1 MEFRKVLALR
11 GPNIWANFPVLEA
24 WVDLGALKD
33 SPSDSMPGFNERL
46 MGWLPSMI
54 EHRCSVGERGGFFE
68 RLRRGTYLAHIL
80 EHVTLELQTLSGC
93 EVGFGRARESLGEGY
108 YKVAIEYEV
117 EELARAAFVTGRE
130 LCMAA
135 VEGRDFDVHAEVA
148 KLRAIYQKHCLG
160 PSTKS
165 IVRAAVARDIPWRR
179 LNEGSLIQLGQGA
192 KQRRIIAAQTDRT
205 AAVAEEIAQDKELTR
220 EFLAAAGVPVPEGR
234 PVTDAEDAWEAA
246 EDIGGPVVVKPQ
258 FGNQGR
264 GVAVNLTTREQVV
277 AAYVAARDESRH
289 IVVEKFAPGGD
300 YRLLIVG
307 GKLAAA
313 SHRIPAQVRGDGVST
328 ISQLVDEVN
337 RDPRRGDDHALPLSK
352 IKLDAVALNV
362 LTEHGYTPDTVPAA
376 GEVVIIRR
384 NANLSTG
391 GTAED
396 VTDFVHPE
404 VTARAI
410 EAARVIGLDIA
421 GIDVVARD
429 IGRPLEEQGGV
440 IVEVNAAP
448 GLRMHIE
455 PSAGKPRQVGD
466 AIVEMMFPEGQIG
479 RIPVAAISGTNGKT
493 TTTRLLGHIIAGSGL
508 NLGMTCTD
516 GIYIGGRRIDTGDCS
531 GPKSA
536 RNVLA
541 NPSVEAAVLETARG
555 GILREGLGF
564 DKCDVAVVTNIA
576 EGDHLGSAGI
586 DTPEQVAK
594 VKRTIVD
601 VVQPSGYAVLNAGD
615 PLCVAMAEKCPGGVI
630 YFAVSETD
638 PVVAEHLK
646 QGKRAVFI
654 RHGVIVAAEGTNET
668 LVISLNQVP
677 LTHGGRIGFQIENS
691 LAATAGAWG
700 LGIAVEAVRRGLSTF
715 AADLKHSPGRF
726 NLLEIGGATVVVDYG
741 HNPSALVALIE
752 ALEQFPHDR
761 RIAVYSTAG
770 DRRDCDMIRQGQLL
784 GEAFDT
790 VIVYEDHYL
799 RGRQPGEIM
808 GLFRQGLTNAPRA
821 EEVHEVQGALASLQ
835 LALRKARPGDLLLL
849 QADCVD
855 ETVDYIKQ
863 HLKAGSDGRE
873 VAAQELLGSTSLDL
887 SMLEMLQ
894 SLPLSAAVK

>member
-46 MGWLPSMI
+46 MSWLPTMI

-80 EHVTLELQTLSGC
+80 EHVTLELQALAGC

-117 EELARAAFVTGRE
+117 EELVRAAIHTGRE

-135 VEGRDFDVHAEVA
+135 VEGRDFDVAAEVA
-148 KLRAIYQKHCLG
+148 KLRSIYQKNCLG

-165 IVRAAVARDIPWRR
+165 IVKAAIDRGIPWRR
-179 LNEGSLIQLGQGA
+179 LNEGSLIQLGHGA

-220 EFLAAAGVPVPEGR
+220 EFLAAAGVPVPQGR
-234 PVTDAEDAWEAA
+234 PVSDADDAWEAA
-246 EDIGGPVVVKPQ
+246 EDIGLPVVVKPQ

-264 GVAVNLTTREQVV
+264 GVAVNLTSREQVV
-277 AAYVAARDESRH
+277 AAYVAAREESRH

-300 YRLLIVG
+300 YRLLVVG

-313 SHRIPAQVRGDGVST
+313 SHRIPAQVRGDGKST
-328 ISQLVDEVN
+328 IAQLVDEVN
-337 RDPRRGDDHALPLSK
+337 KDPRRGDDHVLPLSK
-352 IKLDAVALNV
+352 IKLDAVAMNV
-362 LTEHGYTPDTVPAA
+362 LTELGYTPDTVPAA
-376 GEVVIIRR
+376 GEIVIIRR

-404 VTARAI
+404 VADRAI
-410 EAARVIGLDIA
+410 EAARVVGLDIA

-455 PSAGKPRQVGD
+455 PSAGKPRQVGHS
-466 AIVEMMFPEGQIG
+466 IVEMMFPEGQNG
-479 RIPVAAISGTNGKT
+479 RIPLAAVTGTNGKT
-493 TTTRLLGHIIAGSGL
+493 TTTRLLGHIVSGAGY

-536 RNVLA
+536 RNVLQ
-541 NPSVEAAVLETARG
+541 NPAVEAAVLETARG

-564 DKCDVAVVTNIA
+564 DKCDVAIVTNIA
-576 EGDHLGSAGI
+576 DGDHLGSAGI
-586 DTPEQVAK
+586 DTAEQVAK

-601 VVQPSGYAVLNAGD
+601 VVQPAGYAVLKADD

-630 YFAVSETD
+630 YFAQKETD

-646 QGKRAVFI
+646 QGRRAAFV
-654 RHGVIVAAEGTNET
+654 RHGAIVLAEGMNET
-668 LVISLNQVP
+668 VVLSLAEVP
-677 LTHGGRIGFQIENS
+677 LT
-691 LAATAGAWG
+691 
-700 LGIAVEAVRRGLSTF
+700 
-715 AADLKHSPGRF
+715 
-726 NLLEIGGATVVVDYG
+726 
-741 HNPSALVALIE
+741 
-752 ALEQFPHDR
+752 
-761 RIAVYSTAG
+761 
-770 DRRDCDMIRQGQLL
+770 
-784 GEAFDT
+784 
-790 VIVYEDHYL
+790 
-799 RGRQPGEIM
+799 
-808 GLFRQGLTNAPRA
+808 
-821 EEVHEVQGALASLQ
+821 
-835 LALRKARPGDLLLL
+835 
-849 QADCVD
+849 
-855 ETVDYIKQ
+855 
-863 HLKAGSDGRE
+863 
-873 VAAQELLGSTSLDL
+873 
-887 SMLEMLQ
+887 
-894 SLPLSAAVK
+894 

>member
-33 SPSDSMPGFNERL
+33 SSSDSMPGFNERL

-80 EHVTLELQTLSGC
+80 EHVSLELQTLAGC

-117 EELARAAFVTGRE
+117 EELARAVFVTGRE

-135 VEGRDFDVHAEVA
+135 VEGREFDVHAEVA
-148 KLRAIYQKHCLG
+148 KLRAIYQKNCLG

-234 PVTDAEDAWEAA
+234 PVTDADDAWEAA

-328 ISQLVDEVN
+328 IAQLVEEVN
-337 RDPRRGDDHALPLSK
+337 RDPRRGDDHALSLSK

-362 LTEHGYTPDTVPAA
+362 LNEHGYTPETVPAV

-429 IGRPLEEQGGV
+429 IGRSLEEQGGV

-455 PSAGKPRQVGD
+455 PSAGKPRHVGD

-479 RIPVAAISGTNGKT
+479 RIPVAAITGTNGKT
-493 TTTRLLGHIIAGSGL
+493 TTTRLLGHIVAGSGL

-516 GIYIGGRRIDTGDCS
+516 GIYIGGRRIDNGDCS

-564 DKCDVAVVTNIA
+564 DKCDVAIVTNIA

-601 VVQPSGYAVLNAGD
+601 VVQPTGYAVLKAAD
-615 PLCVAMAEKCPGGVI
+615 PLCVAMAEKCPGSVI
-630 YFAVSETD
+630 YFALSETD

-646 QGKRAVFI
+646 QGKRAVFV
-654 RHGVIVAAEGTNET
+654 RHGTIVAAEGTNET
-668 LVISLNQVP
+668 LVISLDQVP

-726 NLLEIGGATVVVDYG
+726 NLMEIAGATVVVDYG

-752 ALEQFPHDR
+752 ALEQFPHER

-808 GLFRQGLTNAPRA
+808 GLFRQGLTGAPRA

-863 HLKAGSDGRE
+863 HLKASTDGRE
-873 VAAQELLGSTSLDL
+873 VAAQELLGSTTLDL